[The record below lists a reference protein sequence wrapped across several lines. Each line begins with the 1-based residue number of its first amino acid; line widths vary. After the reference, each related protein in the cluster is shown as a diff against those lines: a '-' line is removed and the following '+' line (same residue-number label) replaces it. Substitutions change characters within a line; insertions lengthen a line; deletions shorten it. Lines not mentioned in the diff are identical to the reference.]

1 VTGILERG
9 FCLVTHN
16 NLQRSPRDRKRVWL
30 LCRGV
35 SLRLQ
40 GLSSHSIYRMSN
52 PAPRRRLL
60 PRAMLSL
67 HRLSINL
74 IDIAEASRV
83 SFDIP
88 KRQKRLAQYTGRL
101 SPARI
106 ADGMNLAIRNARRLV
121 ADARLLLTSGSPSS
135 AAALAALSIEESGKV
150 AILRGLSLAR
160 TDREVKSQWKD
171 YRSHVRKNAHWI
183 FPSLVIGGARQLEDF
198 RSMFDRDADHPQ
210 ILDQLKQL
218 TVYTDCLGSG
228 RWSEPA
234 QVIDRAGAEPLVA
247 VAELMSQSPKQ
258 EVTAREIELWM
269 QHMGPAWGGPMDGMK
284 RAFRDWNEAMR
295 RERLIEHNSSELDDF
310 LSED

>member
-1 VTGILERG
+1 
-9 FCLVTHN
+9 
-16 NLQRSPRDRKRVWL
+16 
-30 LCRGV
+30 
-35 SLRLQ
+35 
-40 GLSSHSIYRMSN
+40 
-52 PAPRRRLL
+52 
-60 PRAMLSL
+60 MLSL